1 MRAGVIC
8 GQDMARTAACCAGFL
23 SGAIREPIGRVP
35 EVADID
41 TRGLDIRNPQVEE
54 LLRVDVDGWLAEVP
68 LIREHFA
75 QFGSHLP
82 PEMSAEVDGLEKR
95 LKSAKG

>member
-1 MRAGVIC
+1 
-8 GQDMARTAACCAGFL
+8 
-23 SGAIREPIGRVP
+23 
-35 EVADID
+35 
-41 TRGLDIRNPQVEE
+41 VEE